1 MARKSWTKKWARK
14 TRRSSNVFKLFPAP
28 RRKKLFGIF

>member
-1 MARKSWTKKWARK
+1 MARKSWVQKWARK
-14 TRRSSNVFKLFPAP
+14 PRRSYSMKKLFSVP